1 MRALLKYDKAEKD
14 LIVTVALIGSSLSL
28 IGATFIMINYFLI
41 KSLRNQ
47 LSYKLIFWVALSDA
61 IYAISNLFSI
71 TDVQNHP
78 GSCVFSGML
87 RQFGNVASFL
97 WVIAI
102 SWTINRLMYSTKPL
116 TKGELKIILRYMHGI
131 IWSLSLLLT
140 FIPLF
145 TDTYGPSGGVRCLL
159 VPH

>member
-1 MRALLKYDKAEKD
+1 MRALLEYDKSERN
-14 LIVTVALIGSSLSL
+14 LIVTIALIGSSLSL
-28 IGATFIMINYFLI
+28 IGAVFIMVNYFLI

-71 TDVQNHP
+71 SEVQNHP
-78 GSCVFSGML
+78 GSCVFSAML

-102 SWTINRLMYSTKPL
+102 SWTINRMMYSAKRL

-131 IWSLSLLLT
+131 IWSLSLIAT

-145 TDTYGPSGGVRCLL
+145 TDTYGPSGGL
-159 VPH
+159 